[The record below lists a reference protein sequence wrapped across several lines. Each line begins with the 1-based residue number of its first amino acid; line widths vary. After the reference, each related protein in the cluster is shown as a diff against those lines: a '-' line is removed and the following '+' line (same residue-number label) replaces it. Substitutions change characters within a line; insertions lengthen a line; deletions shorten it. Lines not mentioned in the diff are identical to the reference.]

1 MFRLILKRLLLLIPV
16 LIGVTFLVFS
26 ILSLA
31 PGDPVLVVLG
41 DNATEE
47 AAEAMRSELGLDKP
61 FLERYVNYIW
71 DLLHGDFGKSY
82 KTKLSVSDQILS
94 RFPNT
99 ILLALSSMLIALL
112 LGIPLGILSAKKQ
125 YSLLDNVASVGGLIS
140 VSMPNFWLG
149 LLLVILFALKLRW
162 LPSQGMGEGTGPML
176 KSLILPAVTLGTGI
190 MATIMRMTRSSVLET
205 MRQDYVST
213 ARAKGISESQVTTRH
228 MLKNAL
234 IPIITSA
241 GLQFGHL
248 LGGSM
253 LTETVFSWP
262 GVGRYMLDAI
272 KTKDTPAVLG
282 SVILMSVSSRL
293 SICSL
298 TFSTHLLTR
307 ASSRSTKSAVKSPPC
322 VQRNRRHDYEK
333 NTEHALSEPYARCR
347 SMVSL
352 QEEQARAWRTR
363 YFHFSGADGD
373 HHDHH
378 RPCHE

>member
-112 LGIPLGILSAKKQ
+112 FGIPLGILSAKKQ
-125 YSLLDNVASVGGLIS
+125 YTLLDNVASVGGLIS

-162 LPSQGMGEGTGPML
+162 LPSQGMGEGTGPM
-176 KSLILPAVTLGTGI
+176 
-190 MATIMRMTRSSVLET
+190 
-205 MRQDYVST
+205 D
-213 ARAKGISESQVTTRH
+213 
-228 MLKNAL
+228 
-234 IPIITSA
+234 
-241 GLQFGHL
+241 
-248 LGGSM
+248 
-253 LTETVFSWP
+253 
-262 GVGRYMLDAI
+262 
-272 KTKDTPAVLG
+272 
-282 SVILMSVSSRL
+282 
-293 SICSL
+293 
-298 TFSTHLLTR
+298 
-307 ASSRSTKSAVKSPPC
+307 PPC
-322 VQRNRRHDYEK
+322 GDAGH
-333 NTEHALSEPYARCR
+333 
-347 SMVSL
+347 
-352 QEEQARAWRTR
+352 R
-363 YFHFSGADGD
+363 YHGD
-373 HHDHH
+373 HHAYDALKCVGDHASGLCLYCPCKRH
-378 RPCHE
+378 LRIAGHNAPYAEKCAHSYHHQRRPAVR

>member
-1 MFRLILKRLLLLIPV
+1 MYRYIVKRLVLLVPV
-16 LIGVTFLVFS
+16 LIGVTFLVFT

-31 PGDPVLVVLG
+31 PGDPVLVILG
-41 DNATEE
+41 DNASEE
-47 AAEAMRSELGLDKP
+47 DVQAMREELGLNDP
-61 FLERYVNYIW
+61 LMVRYGKYIW

-82 KTKLSVSDQILS
+82 KTRLSVSDQILS

-99 ILLALSSMLIALL
+99 MLLASASMLIAIL
-112 LGIPLGILSAKKQ
+112 LGVPLGILSAKKQ
-125 YSLLDNVASVGGLIS
+125 YSLLDNVATVGGLVS

-149 LLLVILFALKLRW
+149 LLLVILFALHLRW
-162 LPSQGMGEGTGPML
+162 LPSQGMGDGLVPML

-190 MATIMRMTRSSVLET
+190 MASIMRMTRSSVLET

-213 ARAKGISESQVTTRH
+213 ARAKGISESRVTIHH

-234 IPIITSA
+234 IPIITVS

-282 SVILMSVSSRL
+282 SVILMSVSFSVMNLLVDILYTYVDPRIKSQYKKRPQKKISRGE
-293 SICSL
+293 
-298 TFSTHLLTR
+298 
-307 ASSRSTKSAVKSPPC
+307 A
-322 VQRNRRHDYEK
+322 
-333 NTEHALSEPYARCR
+333 
-347 SMVSL
+347 
-352 QEEQARAWRTR
+352 
-363 YFHFSGADGD
+363 
-373 HHDHH
+373 
-378 RPCHE
+378 

>member
-1 MFRLILKRLLLLIPV
+1 
-16 LIGVTFLVFS
+16 
-26 ILSLA
+26 
-31 PGDPVLVVLG
+31 
-41 DNATEE
+41 
-47 AAEAMRSELGLDKP
+47 
-61 FLERYVNYIW
+61 
-71 DLLHGDFGKSY
+71 
-82 KTKLSVSDQILS
+82 
-94 RFPNT
+94 
-99 ILLALSSMLIALL
+99 
-112 LGIPLGILSAKKQ
+112 
-125 YSLLDNVASVGGLIS
+125 
-140 VSMPNFWLG
+140 MPNFWLG

-241 GLQFGHL
+241 GLQFGQL

-262 GVGRYMLDAI
+262 GVGRYMLYAI

-282 SVILMSVSSRL
+282 SVILMSVS
-293 SICSL
+293 
-298 TFSTHLLTR
+298 FSVVNLLVDILYAFVDPR
-307 ASSRSTKSAVKSPPC
+307 IKSQYKKRGKSSPC

-333 NTEHALSEPYARCR
+333 STEYALSEPYARCR

>member
-16 LIGVTFLVFS
+16 LIGVTFLVFA

-112 LGIPLGILSAKKQ
+112 FGIPLGILSAKKQ
-125 YSLLDNVASVGGLIS
+125 YTLLDNVASVGGLIS

-149 LLLVILFALKLRW
+149 LLLV
-162 LPSQGMGEGTGPML
+162 S
-176 KSLILPAVTLGTGI
+176 
-190 MATIMRMTRSSVLET
+190 MTRSSVLET

-213 ARAKGISESQVTTRH
+213 ARAKGISESQVTTGH

-282 SVILMSVSSRL
+282 SVILMSVS
-293 SICSL
+293 
-298 TFSTHLLTR
+298 FSVVNLLVDILYAFVDPR
-307 ASSRSTKSAVKSPPC
+307 IKSQYKKHGKKSALRAK
-322 VQRNRRHDYEK
+322 K
-333 NTEHALSEPYARCR
+333 
-347 SMVSL
+347 
-352 QEEQARAWRTR
+352 QEV
-363 YFHFSGADGD
+363 
-373 HHDHH
+373 
-378 RPCHE
+378 

>member
-1 MFRLILKRLLLLIPV
+1 MYRYIVKRLVLLVPV
-16 LIGVTFLVFS
+16 LIGVTFLVFT

-31 PGDPVLVVLG
+31 PGDPVLVILG
-41 DNATEE
+41 DNASEE
-47 AAEAMRSELGLDKP
+47 DVQAMREELGLNDP
-61 FLERYVNYIW
+61 LMGRYGKYIW

-82 KTKLSVSDQILS
+82 KTRLSVSDQILS

-99 ILLALSSMLIALL
+99 MLLASASMLIAIL
-112 LGIPLGILSAKKQ
+112 LGVPLGILSAKKQ
-125 YSLLDNVASVGGLIS
+125 YSLLDNVATVGGLVS

-149 LLLVILFALKLRW
+149 LLLVILFALHLRW
-162 LPSQGMGEGTGPML
+162 LPSQGMGDGLVPML

-190 MATIMRMTRSSVLET
+190 MASIMRMTRSSVLET

-213 ARAKGISESQVTTRH
+213 ARAKGISESRVTIHH

-234 IPIITSA
+234 IPIITVS

-282 SVILMSVSSRL
+282 SVILMSVSFSVMNLLVDILYTYVDPRIKSQYKKRPQKKISRGE
-293 SICSL
+293 
-298 TFSTHLLTR
+298 
-307 ASSRSTKSAVKSPPC
+307 A
-322 VQRNRRHDYEK
+322 
-333 NTEHALSEPYARCR
+333 
-347 SMVSL
+347 
-352 QEEQARAWRTR
+352 
-363 YFHFSGADGD
+363 
-373 HHDHH
+373 
-378 RPCHE
+378 

>member
-1 MFRLILKRLLLLIPV
+1 MFRLILKRLLLIPV

-94 RFPNT
+94 RFPNM

-112 LGIPLGILSAKKQ
+112 FGIPLGILSAKKQ
-125 YSLLDNVASVGGLIS
+125 YTLLDNVASVGGLIS

-162 LPSQGMGEGTGPML
+162 LPSQGMGEGTGPIL

-241 GLQFGHL
+241 GPQRVICEIRERIGCKIQRRLSAVDAAERRVQRHRLKFVRPVRAHRLGQPLRRGQNRL
-248 LGGSM
+248 LPPVDVRPVIAPQRQHIRQADG
-253 LTETVFSWP
+253 LCIVHTVREFP
-262 GVGRYMLDAI
+262 YKLFVI
-272 KTKDTPAVLG
+272 KRRIAVLFRQK
-282 SVILMSVSSRL
+282 VIFVWDCREINFRVRPLQIPLIDKAEPR
-293 SICSL
+293 
-298 TFSTHLLTR
+298 
-307 ASSRSTKSAVKSPPC
+307 
-322 VQRNRRHDYEK
+322 QR
-333 NTEHALSEPYARCR
+333 
-347 SMVSL
+347 M
-352 QEEQARAWRTR
+352 
-363 YFHFSGADGD
+363 FH
-373 HHDHH
+373 
-378 RPCHE
+378 

>member
-1 MFRLILKRLLLLIPV
+1 MFRLILKRLLLIPV
-16 LIGVTFLVFS
+16 LIGVTFLVFP

-112 LGIPLGILSAKKQ
+112 FGIPLGILSAKKQ
-125 YSLLDNVASVGGLIS
+125 YTLLDNVASVGGLIS

-241 GLQFGHL
+241 GPQRVICEIRERIGCKIQRRLSAVDAAERRVQRHRLKFVRPVRAHRLGQPLRRGQNRL
-248 LGGSM
+248 LPPVDVRPVIAPQRQHIRQADG
-253 LTETVFSWP
+253 LCIVHTVREFLYKLF
-262 GVGRYMLDAI
+262 VI
-272 KTKDTPAVLG
+272 KRRKAVLFRQK
-282 SVILMSVSSRL
+282 VIFVWDCREINFRVRPLQIPLIDKAEPR
-293 SICSL
+293 
-298 TFSTHLLTR
+298 
-307 ASSRSTKSAVKSPPC
+307 
-322 VQRNRRHDYEK
+322 QR
-333 NTEHALSEPYARCR
+333 
-347 SMVSL
+347 M
-352 QEEQARAWRTR
+352 
-363 YFHFSGADGD
+363 FH
-373 HHDHH
+373 
-378 RPCHE
+378 

>member
-125 YSLLDNVASVGGLIS
+125 YTLLDNVASVGGLIS

-176 KSLILPAVTLGTGI
+176 KSLILPAVTL
-190 MATIMRMTRSSVLET
+190 ATIMRMTRSSVLET

-241 GLQFGHL
+241 GLQFGQL
-248 LGGSM
+248 LGLHADG
-253 LTETVFSWP
+253 
-262 GVGRYMLDAI
+262 
-272 KTKDTPAVLG
+272 
-282 SVILMSVSSRL
+282 
-293 SICSL
+293 
-298 TFSTHLLTR
+298 
-307 ASSRSTKSAVKSPPC
+307 
-322 VQRNRRHDYEK
+322 NRIFLARRWTLH
-333 NTEHALSEPYARCR
+333 ARCN
-347 SMVSL
+347 
-352 QEEQARAWRTR
+352 QDEGHAGRTR
-363 YFHFSGADGD
+363 LRHFDVGQFLG
-373 HHDHH
+373 
-378 RPCHE
+378 R

>member
-47 AAEAMRSELGLDKP
+47 AAEAMRSEL
-61 FLERYVNYIW
+61 NYIW

-112 LGIPLGILSAKKQ
+112 FGIPLGILSAKKQ
-125 YSLLDNVASVGGLIS
+125 YTLLDNVASVGGLIS

-162 LPSQGMGEGTGPML
+162 LPSQGMGEDTGSML

-282 SVILMSVSSRL
+282 SVILMSVS
-293 SICSL
+293 
-298 TFSTHLLTR
+298 FSVVNLLVDILYAFVDPRIKSQYKKNGKKLALR
-307 ASSRSTKSAVKSPPC
+307 AKK
-322 VQRNRRHDYEK
+322 
-333 NTEHALSEPYARCR
+333 
-347 SMVSL
+347 
-352 QEEQARAWRTR
+352 QEA
-363 YFHFSGADGD
+363 
-373 HHDHH
+373 
-378 RPCHE
+378 

>member
-241 GLQFGHL
+241 GPQRVIREIRERIGCKIQRRLSAVDAAERRVQRHGLKFVRPVRAHRLGQPLRRGQNRL
-248 LGGSM
+248 LPPVDVRPVIAPQRQHIRQADG
-253 LTETVFSWP
+253 LCIVHTVREFLYKLF
-262 GVGRYMLDAI
+262 VI
-272 KTKDTPAVLG
+272 KRRIAVLFRQK
-282 SVILMSVSSRL
+282 VIFVWDCREINFRVRPLQIPLIDKAEPR
-293 SICSL
+293 
-298 TFSTHLLTR
+298 
-307 ASSRSTKSAVKSPPC
+307 
-322 VQRNRRHDYEK
+322 QR
-333 NTEHALSEPYARCR
+333 
-347 SMVSL
+347 M
-352 QEEQARAWRTR
+352 
-363 YFHFSGADGD
+363 FH
-373 HHDHH
+373 
-378 RPCHE
+378 

>member
-112 LGIPLGILSAKKQ
+112 FGIPLGILSAKKQ
-125 YSLLDNVASVGGLIS
+125 YTQLDNVASVGGLIS

-162 LPSQGMGEGTGPML
+162 LPSQGMGEDTGSML

-213 ARAKGISESQVTTRH
+213 ARAKGIS
-228 MLKNAL
+228 
-234 IPIITSA
+234 
-241 GLQFGHL
+241 
-248 LGGSM
+248 
-253 LTETVFSWP
+253 
-262 GVGRYMLDAI
+262 
-272 KTKDTPAVLG
+272 
-282 SVILMSVSSRL
+282 
-293 SICSL
+293 
-298 TFSTHLLTR
+298 ST
-307 ASSRSTKSAVKSPPC
+307 
-322 VQRNRRHDYEK
+322 
-333 NTEHALSEPYARCR
+333 
-347 SMVSL
+347 
-352 QEEQARAWRTR
+352 
-363 YFHFSGADGD
+363 
-373 HHDHH
+373 
-378 RPCHE
+378 